1 MKNDV
6 LLLDLECYP
15 NYFEVGIKNFKTKE
29 VINYEVSEHI
39 DNRIEI
45 FNFISKYD
53 GYLVTFNG
61 LHYDCMLL
69 KYLIIHSKTL
79 KSVSKNKFL
88 HSLKKFSDVV
98 IDADL
103 YWEQLKK
110 YKYEKTQ
117 WVDIDLYCYWSK
129 MLRLSKKISLKSL
142 GIQLGYPVVQE
153 LPYESNTHLT
163 KSQIDEVRNYNNK
176 HDLGILDALMQ
187 KMLPDITLRK
197 VIKKDYNL
205 DCMSWDAIKISSE
218 ALLQDYCNETNQNP
232 NDVRKLKWEK
242 PTIYINELLSDFDP
256 QFKLPIFQ
264 KLYERV
270 LNSVDEFSEEL
281 VVNERNTS
289 LILSYGVGGLHN
301 LFSNKMYDSDDKY
314 QIVTS
319 DVGSL
324 YPNLII
330 NYKCV
335 RFLEVLN
342 RYISIK
348 AERMAAK
355 KAKRKNEDSFK
366 KLILNGFSGLLDQ
379 SVSWLYYPEGA
390 LRMRLIGQLILTKTI
405 EECILNNWQV
415 ISANTD
421 GIEVVVPKKELNKYY
436 ETIDNVGKLFNLEF
450 EHEKYKF
457 IYYVNVNNYIALTEN
472 EKIKRKG
479 LFKLK
484 SEIPLGDAVNELII
498 PQMLSNYFINKI
510 PIEYTVSHPEEFGLS
525 VLDYCKSNKISKK
538 DYEVIWNNQK
548 VQNLN
553 RYYFANAA
561 PYLFKKRKESSL
573 KYKGKSNLE
582 HLNAG
587 WGVMLYNKHVEKPFS
602 EYNINYKY
610 YISECNKIINELTQ
624 DKRQLSFF

>member
-218 ALLQDYCNETNQNP
+218 ALLQDYCKETNQNP

-242 PTIYINELLSDFDP
+242 PTIYINELLSDFNP
-256 QFKLPIFQ
+256 QFKLPVFQ

-281 VVNERNTS
+281 VVNEKNTS

-319 DVGSL
+319 DV
-324 YPNLII
+324 
-330 NYKCV
+330 
-335 RFLEVLN
+335 
-342 RYISIK
+342 
-348 AERMAAK
+348 
-355 KAKRKNEDSFK
+355 
-366 KLILNGFSGLLDQ
+366 
-379 SVSWLYYPEGA
+379 A
-390 LRMRLIGQLILTKTI
+390 LKWR
-405 EECILNNWQV
+405 N
-415 ISANTD
+415 
-421 GIEVVVPKKELNKYY
+421 
-436 ETIDNVGKLFNLEF
+436 
-450 EHEKYKF
+450 
-457 IYYVNVNNYIALTEN
+457 
-472 EKIKRKG
+472 
-479 LFKLK
+479 
-484 SEIPLGDAVNELII
+484 
-498 PQMLSNYFINKI
+498 
-510 PIEYTVSHPEEFGLS
+510 
-525 VLDYCKSNKISKK
+525 
-538 DYEVIWNNQK
+538 
-548 VQNLN
+548 
-553 RYYFANAA
+553 
-561 PYLFKKRKESSL
+561 
-573 KYKGKSNLE
+573 
-582 HLNAG
+582 
-587 WGVMLYNKHVEKPFS
+587 
-602 EYNINYKY
+602 
-610 YISECNKIINELTQ
+610 
-624 DKRQLSFF
+624 